1 MKPTTFYR
9 AAIVLLLLFA
19 YGFMFGEVRLPRII
33 SDGMV
38 LQRDAEVKIWGW
50 AASNEEVSVRFIDST
65 YVTRANEQ
73 GEWFVKLTGL
83 KTGGPYSLQVK
94 ASNLVTVNDVMVGD
108 VWVCSGQSNMELTMK
123 SVSPI
128 YGSEIANCENS
139 NIRQFCVPQTYNFN
153 APQNDLPS
161 GAWKTTTPKNIL
173 DFSAV
178 AYFFGKAL
186 YEKYKV
192 PIGLINSSLGGSPA
206 ESWMSE
212 EALKTFPVHYS
223 EAQRFKDSTLIQ
235 HIEGQDNAR
244 IGAWY
249 TLLRQKDQ
257 GYADPQKTWYNPG
270 LNTSDWSCMN
280 IPGYWASTELG
291 KVNGVVWFRRK
302 INVPSSMIGKETT
315 LILGRIVDADSV
327 FINGIF
333 VGTTSYQYPP
343 RRYAI
348 PSNIMK
354 AGENTI
360 VVRVIS
366 NSGEGGFVL
375 DKAYEI
381 VTPDTAIDLRGVWQ
395 YRLGAAMEPLAS
407 QTFVRWKPLGLY
419 NAMIV
424 PLLNY
429 RMKGVIWYQGES
441 NAGRPVE
448 YRELLPAL
456 VRDWRSGWKQGD
468 FPFLI
473 VQLPNFMESKSEP
486 SESNW
491 AMLREAQLKALA
503 LPNTGLAATIDI
515 GEWNDV
521 HPLDKKDVGDRLA
534 LAAARVAYGDQ
545 KVVFSGPVY
554 NSMKVDGNRVF
565 LTFTNVG
572 GGLMAKGGKELS
584 CFAVAGPDKKFVWAR
599 AMIAD
604 NKVIVWS
611 SQISNPA
618 AVRYAWADNPA
629 GANLFNVEGLPASPF
644 RTDEW

>member
-186 YEKYKV
+186 YEKYKI

-348 PSNIMK
+348 PSNIMR

-534 LAAARVAYGDQ
+534 LAAERVAYGDQ

>member
-186 YEKYKV
+186 YEKYKI

-348 PSNIMK
+348 PSNIMR

>member
-186 YEKYKV
+186 YEKYKI

-348 PSNIMK
+348 PSNIMR

-584 CFAVAGPDKKFVWAR
+584 CFAVAGPDKKFVWAH

>member
-348 PSNIMK
+348 PSNIMR

-534 LAAARVAYGDQ
+534 LAAERVAYGDQ

-584 CFAVAGPDKKFVWAR
+584 CFAVAGPEKKFVWAR